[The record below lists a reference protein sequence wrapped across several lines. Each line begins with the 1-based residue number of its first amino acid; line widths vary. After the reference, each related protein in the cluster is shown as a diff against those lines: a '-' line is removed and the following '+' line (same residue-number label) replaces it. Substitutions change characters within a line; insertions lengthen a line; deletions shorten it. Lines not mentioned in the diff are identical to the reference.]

1 MFCGIFMYRCMM
13 LKEYARAFSDK
24 QAKAMMMRRIAEK
37 QDVPYSYIFRLFN
50 NESNK
55 YRVYKVIEPE
65 AP

>member
-1 MFCGIFMYRCMM
+1 MM

-37 QDVPYSYIFRLFN
+37 QDVPYVYIFRLFN

-55 YRVYKVIEPE
+55 CRVYKVIEPE